1 MSQCNFANAIIDH
14 IRGYG
19 VKLSR
24 EDWAGMRLWLQKSAE
39 ELEAWSREQERGT
52 CADEVLKVDPT
63 NGALRVIAGRLRRYR
78 EPTSAERVMGEGV
91 HLSTDGVCHVCRHVG
106 CVCP

>member
-1 MSQCNFANAIIDH
+1 VSQCNFANAAIDH

-39 ELEAWSREQERGT
+39 ELEAWSREQERGA
-52 CADEVLKVDPT
+52 CANEVLKVDPT
-63 NGALRVIAGRLRRYR
+63 NGAVRVIASRLRRAK
-78 EPTSAERVMGEGV
+78 E
-91 HLSTDGVCHVCRHVG
+91 STCGVCHYVQ
-106 CVCP
+106 CVCPR